1 MFTIQQTKFWFKI
14 IHTLVAFSFYYT
26 EIVHVELDR
35 NPVDLYN
42 STVCF
47 LLAIAHYF
55 GYFLDS
61 YTEW

>member
-1 MFTIQQTKFWFKI
+1 M
-14 IHTLVAFSFYYT
+14 AFSFYYT

-61 YTEW
+61 YTE